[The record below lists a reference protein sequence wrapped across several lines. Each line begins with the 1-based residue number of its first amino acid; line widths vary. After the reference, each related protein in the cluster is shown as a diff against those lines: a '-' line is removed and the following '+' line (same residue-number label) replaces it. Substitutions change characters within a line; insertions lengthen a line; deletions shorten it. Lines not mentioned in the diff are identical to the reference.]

1 MADYQDQ
8 EMFSVGMLFL
18 AFLMAL
24 AALNGI
30 WFLAVILKMLAKMI
44 A

>member
-1 MADYQDQ
+1 MADYEDK
-8 EMFSVGMLFL
+8 EMLSVGMIFM
-18 AFLMAL
+18 AFLMAI